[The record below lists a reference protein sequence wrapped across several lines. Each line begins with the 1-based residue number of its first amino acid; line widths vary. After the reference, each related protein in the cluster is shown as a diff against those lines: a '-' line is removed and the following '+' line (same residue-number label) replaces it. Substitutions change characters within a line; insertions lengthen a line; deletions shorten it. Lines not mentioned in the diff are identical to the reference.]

1 MAISK
6 GWKWEVLSKDDEY
19 WNTPDFM
26 IHYLDYR
33 WKKLEFKDF
42 LDIGCGMG
50 RHCIFMSEQGYNVKA
65 FDYSKYVIDVVK
77 DKVYEKNLN
86 VNLTIG
92 DMSSMPY
99 ENDSIDCM
107 IAIDVL
113 YNSDKEGIK
122 RVLKEMHRV
131 LRVGGETYFNI
142 ISDTSRLD
150 SNEELFNGNEFYYV
164 TEKDFEWLFEDFNV
178 VSVRNINEVNSDYL
192 NTSAYCILLK
202 KVHDDNT
209 FNDDKLKESAYL
221 I

>member
-1 MAISK
+1 MKKPIYFDHAATTP
-6 GWKWEVLSKDDEY
+6 LDE
-19 WNTPDFM
+19 
-26 IHYLDYR
+26 
-33 WKKLEFKDF
+33 
-42 LDIGCGMG
+42 
-50 RHCIFMSEQGYNVKA
+50 
-65 FDYSKYVIDVVK
+65 
-77 DKVYEKNLN
+77 
-86 VNLTIG
+86 
-92 DMSSMPY
+92 
-99 ENDSIDCM
+99 
-107 IAIDVL
+107 
-113 YNSDKEGIK
+113 

-131 LRVGGETYFNI
+131 LRVGGETCFNI